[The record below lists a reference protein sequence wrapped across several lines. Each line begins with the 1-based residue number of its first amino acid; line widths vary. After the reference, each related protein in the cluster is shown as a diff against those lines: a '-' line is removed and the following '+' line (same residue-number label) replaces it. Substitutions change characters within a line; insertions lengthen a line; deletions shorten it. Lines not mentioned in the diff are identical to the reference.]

1 MAVLFC
7 RLFILGCITQLQC
20 FRWCFKVHTDTQ
32 HLRPERSCTEFFKR
46 LTGNQAWQA
55 VPAKICS
62 LWTGYGGGG
71 KKKVSQYNVLKNQLP
86 AFLIVCTQKLQNIL
100 QPYLPFIKTFNF
112 SPKSLKWHAHHTD
125 MQQIIEL
132 SLTSKKM
139 MQILNMS
146 IWSNVVTKF
155 EHAVKQ
161 NASK

>member
-1 MAVLFC
+1 M
-7 RLFILGCITQLQC
+7 
-20 FRWCFKVHTDTQ
+20 HTDTQ

-62 LWTGYGGGG
+62 LWTGYGGEK

-132 SLTSKKM
+132 SLTSKKWCKYWTC
-139 MQILNMS
+139 QSEATSLLS
-146 IWSNVVTKF
+146 LSTQWSRML
-155 EHAVKQ
+155 Q
-161 NASK
+161 NRNEKGHDMIKGTEVWRSVQKGS

>member
-1 MAVLFC
+1 MTVLFC

-62 LWTGYGGGG
+62 LWTGYGGG
-71 KKKVSQYNVLKNQLP
+71 KKKSESIQCFEKPAACVFNCLYTEITKHIAAIFAFYKDIQLFSQEFKVTCTPYRHATDHW
-86 AFLIVCTQKLQNIL
+86 AFINI
-100 QPYLPFIKTFNF
+100 
-112 SPKSLKWHAHHTD
+112 
-125 MQQIIEL
+125 
-132 SLTSKKM
+132 KKM